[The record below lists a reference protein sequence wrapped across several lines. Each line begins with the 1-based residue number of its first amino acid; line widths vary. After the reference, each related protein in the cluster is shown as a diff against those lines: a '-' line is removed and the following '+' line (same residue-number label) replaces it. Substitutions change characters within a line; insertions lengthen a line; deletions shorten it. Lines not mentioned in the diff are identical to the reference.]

1 MITTATSLALPMVV
15 NALVTGLIVFKILK
29 VFLKVTPILD
39 EATLGPTLDTKLQV
53 QRVIFL
59 IIESGMALFAIQL
72 IAIVLFIVFYIVT
85 GPVPVDFK
93 LESRRHTIFGLVASI
108 YQMSV
113 IIRSV
118 HIYFSCFTD
127 NIYQG
132 IIPTI
137 ILLRVSMNLSFDDKE
152 SFEEATGSLCFHQSN
167 PPSDPNTSSMPPQGP
182 QLGPQGQPDSGE
194 RSEGTT

>member
-15 NALVTGLIVFKILK
+15 NALVTGLVVFKILK

-39 EATLGPTLDTKLQV
+39 EATLGSTRDTKLQV

-93 LESRRHTIFGLVASI
+93 LESRRHTIFRLVASI
-108 YQMSV
+108 YQMRV

-118 HIYFSCFTD
+118 HISSLVLLITFTRAS
-127 NIYQG
+127 YQ
-132 IIPTI
+132 
-137 ILLRVSMNLSFDDKE
+137 
-152 SFEEATGSLCFHQSN
+152 Q
-167 PPSDPNTSSMPPQGP
+167 
-182 QLGPQGQPDSGE
+182 
-194 RSEGTT
+194 